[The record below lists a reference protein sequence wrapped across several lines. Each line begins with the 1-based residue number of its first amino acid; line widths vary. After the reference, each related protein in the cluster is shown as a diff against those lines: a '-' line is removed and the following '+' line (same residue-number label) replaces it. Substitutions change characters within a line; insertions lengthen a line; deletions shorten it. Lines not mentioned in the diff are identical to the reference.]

1 MNTLVED
8 LRKTM
13 DWTKFDPPGG
23 VKHYEGLKTAFLPLL
38 GELIG
43 DLEKQKAEFE
53 GKLKRWEVIAQKAAQ
68 LDEVFNGL
76 VESQDFMNMIRDFDF
91 KSLLELP
98 RPGWISIGNWIEVGR
113 AITRTLNAG
122 SHQYDSLKAR
132 VTGCAREVASAIA
145 LRNLMGGFV
154 TVCEIEFVLRHA
166 PIRFRTRIFRDLVR
180 ELNAVTAAGE
190 TLNFKFVPDYLARF
204 EEGAEKIK
212 TEVRRMKWI
221 CKLLRKE
228 IERHGETF
236 WTGLEAWMAAKVSA
250 A

>member
-1 MNTLVED
+1 MRCGRFIAHGCRKRRPWQDETVFDVEFV
-8 LRKTM
+8 
-13 DWTKFDPPGG
+13 DWEIREN
-23 VKHYEGLKTAFLPLL
+23 YC
-38 GELIG
+38 
-43 DLEKQKAEFE
+43 
-53 GKLKRWEVIAQKAAQ
+53 Q
-68 LDEVFNGL
+68 L
-76 VESQDFMNMIRDFDF
+76 QIQ
-91 KSLLELP
+91 
-98 RPGWISIGNWIEVGR
+98 VGR
-113 AITRTLNAG
+113 FVDR
-122 SHQYDSLKAR
+122 YDSITIDWGDGTVDHQTTYLAWHNYTAVGRYTIRIGRECRWFRVWDCYAVTKEGRPLVAR
-132 VTGCAREVASAIA
+132 PQMWLRAKEVASAIA